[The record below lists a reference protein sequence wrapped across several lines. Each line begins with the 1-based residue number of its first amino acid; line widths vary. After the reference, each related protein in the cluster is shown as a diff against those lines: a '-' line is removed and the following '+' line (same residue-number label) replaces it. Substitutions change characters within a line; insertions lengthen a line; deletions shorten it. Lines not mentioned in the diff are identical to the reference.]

1 MRTALDYE
9 SGKWDNTLVTEVFLN
24 TGSSGRSIKKKE
36 RKKILIECNI
46 VWHKNW
52 WRQLLTCIVTKKIFE
67 VENSELYATK
77 VKINKNKIK
86 SSNNVLETLHNKQ
99 PFQKQARY
107 VEWNGWELSKWAC
120 TTLNISLC
128 RARSGIINIK

>member
-24 TGSSGRSIKKKE
+24 TGSSGRSIKK
-36 RKKILIECNI
+36 RKKEKKNLIESNT

-77 VKINKNKIK
+77 VKKK
-86 SSNNVLETLHNKQ
+86 
-99 PFQKQARY
+99 
-107 VEWNGWELSKWAC
+107 
-120 TTLNISLC
+120 LN
-128 RARSGIINIK
+128 